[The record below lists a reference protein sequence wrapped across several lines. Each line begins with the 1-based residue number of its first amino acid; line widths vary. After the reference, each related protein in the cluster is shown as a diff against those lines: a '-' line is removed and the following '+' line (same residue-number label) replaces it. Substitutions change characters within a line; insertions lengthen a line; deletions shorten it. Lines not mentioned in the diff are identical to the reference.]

1 MTLVRSLL
9 GIVKLLLVV
18 IVALAVTAVVA
29 GQLGALRGTAPT
41 DLGVRDGRLK
51 PPSSTEN
58 SVSSQAG
65 LHPGHPQRQYAEIT
79 PIALRGDGVETI
91 ARLQGVVAAMAGAQI
106 IDSRPDYFYAQFTTK
121 WMKFVD
127 DTEFWFDPTNQV
139 VQVRSASRVGLRDM
153 GVNRARVEAVRAAL
167 AGQP

>member
-1 MTLVRSLL
+1 MT
-9 GIVKLLLVV
+9 IVKGLLVILKWLLVV

-29 GQLGALRGTAPT
+29 GQLGMLRGTAPT

-51 PPSSTEN
+51 PPSNTEN

-65 LHPGHPQRQYAEIT
+65 LHPGHPQRRYAEIA
-79 PIALRGDGVETI
+79 PIALRGDGPETI
-91 ARLQGVVAAMAGAQI
+91 ARLQRVVAAMPGARI
-106 IDSRPDYFYAQFTTK
+106 VDSQPDYFYAQFTTK

-127 DTEFWFDPTNQV
+127 DTEFWFDPANQV